1 MTSNRSVVINGDLG
15 SGKTTVS
22 IGVAERL
29 GLRRISIGDLYRQMA
44 QDRGMTALQLNLH
57 AELDDDV
64 DGYVDQLQRDIA
76 ESGEQLVVD
85 SRLAWAFFKNAF
97 KVHLI
102 TDPTVAAA
110 RVLERPA
117 SDVERYESIEE
128 AQKRL
133 RSRSDS
139 ERQRFISRYGV
150 DKHRLRNY
158 DLVCDT
164 TRARPADVIEA
175 IVAAFEGRLCSQVLR
190 ESPPLLLLDPCRVF
204 PTRDARDLTG
214 LWDPEFVAG
223 IGAAGPMALTPI
235 SVGRAGSHFYA
246 IDGHEQLSAA
256 VQNNFTL
263 VPATL
268 VAEMAE
274 PVAADLTA
282 ERYFAVE
289 CDTRR
294 VHEWEQAHKIELPLP
309 DALPDALRETQ
320 VTPPR

>member
-22 IGVAERL
+22 VGVAERL
-29 GLRRISIGDLYRQMA
+29 GLRRISIGDLYRRMA
-44 QDRGMTALQLNLH
+44 QERGMTALQLNLH
-57 AELDDDV
+57 AELDDEV
-64 DGYVDQLQRDIA
+64 DGYVDQLQRGIA
-76 ESGEQLVVD
+76 EKGEQLVVD

-110 RVLERPA
+110 RVLQRPA
-117 SDVERYESIEE
+117 SEVERYESVEE
-128 AQKRL
+128 AEKRL

-139 ERQRFISRYGV
+139 ERARFISRYGV

-164 TRARPADVIEA
+164 TRAKPEEIVEQ
-175 IVAAFEGRLCSQVLR
+175 IVAAFEGRLCAQLLR
-190 ESPPLLLLDPCRVF
+190 DHPPLLLLDPCRVF
-204 PTRDARDLTG
+204 PTIDVREIRDAWDTG
-214 LWDPEFVAG
+214 L
-223 IGAAGPMALTPI
+223 AAKSATTGPKGLEPI
-235 SVGRAGSHFYA
+235 SVGRADSYFYA
-246 IDGHEQLSAA
+246 LDGHDRLSAA

-274 PVAADLTA
+274 PVAGGLPAD
-282 ERYFAVE
+282 RYFAAE
-289 CDTRR
+289 YDPRR
-294 VHEWEQAHKIELPLP
+294 IHEWEQAHKIELPLL
-309 DALPDALRETQ
+309 DRLPGRLQATRR
-320 VTPPR
+320 P

>member
-1 MTSNRSVVINGDLG
+1 MTSKRSVVINGDLG

-22 IGVAERL
+22 VGVADRL

-44 QDRGMTALQLNLH
+44 LERGMTALQLNLH

-64 DGYVDQLQRDIA
+64 DGYVDRLQRDIA
-76 ESGEQLVVD
+76 SSGEQLVVD
-85 SRLAWAFFKNAF
+85 SRLAWAFFRNAF

-117 SDVERYESIEE
+117 SEVERYESVEE

-133 RSRSDS
+133 KSRSDS

-164 TRARPADVIEA
+164 TRARPAEVIDQ
-175 IVAAFEGRLCSQVLR
+175 IVAAFEGRLCPTVMR
-190 ESPPLLLLDPCRVF
+190 DAPPLLLLDPCRVF
-204 PTRDARDLTG
+204 PTRDTRDLTG
-214 LWDPEFVAG
+214 LWDPEFVAAV
-223 IGAAGPMALTPI
+223 GAAGPMAMEPI
-235 SVGRAGSHFYA
+235 SVGRAGSQFYA
-246 IDGHEQLSAA
+246 IDGHERLSAA
-256 VQNNFTL
+256 VQNNFSL

-274 PVAADLTA
+274 PVAEGLSA
-282 ERYFAVE
+282 EGYFAVE
-289 CDTRR
+289 CDSRR
-294 VHEWEQAHKIELPLP
+294 VHDWEQAHKIELPLP
-309 DALPDALRETQ
+309 DTLPGPLEHTPS
-320 VTPPR
+320 TPPR